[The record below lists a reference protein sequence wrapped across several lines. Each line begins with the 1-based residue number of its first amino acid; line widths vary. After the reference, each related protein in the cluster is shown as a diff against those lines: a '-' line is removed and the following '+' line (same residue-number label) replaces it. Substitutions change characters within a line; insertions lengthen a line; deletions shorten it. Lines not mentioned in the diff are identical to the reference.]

1 MKPGKILVITAPSGT
16 GKTTIIKKI
25 LPQLKNIVF
34 SVSATTRNQRP
45 GEIEGVDY
53 FFVSKEKF
61 LDAIANDEFVEW
73 QNFYDNYYGT
83 FKKVISHTI
92 AAGKN
97 ILLDVEV
104 KGALNLKEIFPSAR
118 LIFILPPSID
128 ELEKRLERRNTESEK
143 DLQKRIQRAKM
154 ELSLK
159 DKFDYFVPNDN
170 LENASEDLKNL
181 INDLIEKEN

>member
-1 MKPGKILVITAPSGT
+1 MKRGKIFVITAPSGT

-25 LPQLKNIVF
+25 LPHLKNVSF
-34 SVSATTRNQRP
+34 SISATTRKQRP
-45 GEIEGVDY
+45 GEIDGVDY
-53 FFVSKEKF
+53 FFISKEKF
-61 LDAIANDEFVEW
+61 EEEIKNDAFVEW

-83 FKKVISHTI
+83 HKKIIEETI
-92 AAGKN
+92 AQGRN

-104 KGALNLKEIFPSAR
+104 KGALNLKEIFPEST
-118 LIFILPPSID
+118 LIFILPPSIE
-128 ELEKRLERRNTESEK
+128 ELEKRLGTRNTENEK

-154 ELSLK
+154 ELSHK

-170 LENASEDLKNL
+170 LENASEELKSL